1 MRKDVC
7 YLIDK
12 DMNLYIIKE
21 KTILKLFDKKEI
33 SPLDILSQVD
43 NDNLEEL
50 FTELKFNFKESE
62 ENEEESIPL
71 FW

>member
-12 DMNLYIIKE
+12 DMNLFIIKE

-33 SPLDILSQVD
+33 SSLDILSQVH
-43 NDNLEEL
+43 NDNLKEL
-50 FTELKFNFKESE
+50 FTELKFNFKESDK
-62 ENEEESIPL
+62 NEKL
-71 FW
+71 